1 MPRSLAK
8 KQIACPANTLLEAT
22 GAHTYSFKLSQTH
35 SFSQSITHAPLSSPC
50 LMTTCAENK
59 PYTHTDT
66 QRCTLKP
73 GWKQCYE
80 MYHSNM
86 QLSSYLS
93 LHLHFPQVLI
103 CMLDFILLLWCLKM
117 SVVHHYMTLN
127 LDETVLYSFLS
138 SFLHRCLCKLSS
150 SFSICKR
157 KSKTHQHPNTWTHFS
172 FFNCCKSITLVK
184 KYSIKYFNLLH
195 IVFVDVWAIYGGW
208 HWATPSES
216 HAWHINCHSLHHLIT
231 QARSGTHA
239 LPEQLPEVSE
249 AQFLL
254 NSGSCIQGAV
264 TFASCWAGER
274 WVTLQAVYKPHTA

>member
-22 GAHTYSFKLSQTH
+22 AAHTYSFKLSQTH
-35 SFSQSITHAPLSSPC
+35 SFSQSITRAPLSSPY
-50 LMTTCAENK
+50 LVTTCAENE
-59 PYTHTDT
+59 PYTHIDT
-66 QRCTLKP
+66 ERCTLKP

-80 MYHSNM
+80 IYHPNM
-86 QLSSYLS
+86 QLSLYLS
-93 LHLHFPQVLI
+93 SHLHFPQVLI
-103 CMLDFILLLWCLKM
+103 CMLDIILLLWCLKM

-138 SFLHRCLCKLSS
+138 SFLLLPACANSPVHSLYV
-150 SFSICKR
+150 
-157 KSKTHQHPNTWTHFS
+157 KTHQHPNTWTHFS

-184 KYSIKYFNLLH
+184 KYSIKYFNLLNT
-195 IVFVDVWAIYGGW
+195 VFVDVWAIYGGW
-208 HWATPSES
+208 YWATPSES
-216 HAWHINCHSLHHLIT
+216 HALHINCHCLYHLIT
-231 QARSGTHA
+231 QAHSGTHA
-239 LPEQLPEVSE
+239 IPEQLPEGSE